1 MNLDAHFFNCL
12 SNGRVFTEKENF
24 DELTM
29 KLYLEIGH
37 KRTTRKKALCAHTST
52 TVVVKEPGAF

>member
-12 SNGRVFTEKENF
+12 SNGRVFSEKENI

-37 KRTTRKKALCAHTST
+37 KGTTRKKKKGNPKT
-52 TVVVKEPGAF
+52 

>member
-12 SNGRVFTEKENF
+12 SNGRVFSEKENF
-24 DELTM
+24 DELIM

-37 KRTTRKKALCAHTST
+37 KGTTRKKKKGKS
-52 TVVVKEPGAF
+52 